1 MGNAVR
7 YGARSTVS
15 NSSVGSGSG
24 GGDVE
29 DVLKR
34 LGNVETH
41 VSELRSQVSAVLAII
56 PHLATKADVADV
68 RTGVGQVQADLT
80 TGIGGVKADL
90 GTRIGGVQA
99 DLATRIGGVQADLAT
114 RIGGVQADLATGI
127 GGVQADL
134 ATGIGGVQANLATA
148 IGGVRADLA
157 AVETAI
163 IKWIVA
169 TVLTSAALAF
179 TIAKFVH

>member
-1 MGNAVR
+1 MGNVVG

-29 DVLKR
+29 DILKR

-41 VSELRSQVSAVLAII
+41 VLELRSQVSAILAIV
-56 PHLATKADVADV
+56 PHLARKADVADV
-68 RTGVGQVQADLT
+68 
-80 TGIGGVKADL
+80 KAD
-90 GTRIGGVQA
+90 V
-99 DLATRIGGVQADLAT
+99 
-114 RIGGVQADLATGI
+114 
-127 GGVQADL
+127 
-134 ATGIGGVQANLATA
+134 
-148 IGGVRADLA
+148 A
-157 AVETAI
+157 AVEAVI

-169 TVLTSAALAF
+169 TVLASAALAF

>member
-1 MGNAVR
+1 MGNVVGYR
-7 YGARSTVS
+7 ARSTVS

-24 GGDVE
+24 GGDV
-29 DVLKR
+29 DDILKR

-41 VSELRSQVSAVLAII
+41 VSELRSQVSAILAII

-68 RTGVGQVQADLT
+68 RAGVGQV
-80 TGIGGVKADL
+80 KAD
-90 GTRIGGVQA
+90 V
-99 DLATRIGGVQADLAT
+99 
-114 RIGGVQADLATGI
+114 
-127 GGVQADL
+127 
-134 ATGIGGVQANLATA
+134 
-148 IGGVRADLA
+148 A

-169 TVLTSAALAF
+169 TVLASAALTF

>member
-1 MGNAVR
+1 MGNVVGYSPR
-7 YGARSTVS
+7 GTVS

-29 DVLKR
+29 DILKR

-41 VSELRSQVSAVLAII
+41 VSELRSQVSAILAVI

-68 RTGVGQVQADLT
+68 RAAVGQV
-80 TGIGGVKADL
+80 KAD
-90 GTRIGGVQA
+90 V
-99 DLATRIGGVQADLAT
+99 
-114 RIGGVQADLATGI
+114 
-127 GGVQADL
+127 
-134 ATGIGGVQANLATA
+134 
-148 IGGVRADLA
+148 A
-157 AVETAI
+157 AAETAI

-169 TVLTSAALAF
+169 TVLASTALAF

>member
-1 MGNAVR
+1 MGNVVG
-7 YGARSTVS
+7 YSPRSTVS

-29 DVLKR
+29 DILKR

-41 VSELRSQVSAVLAII
+41 VSELRSQVSAISAII

-68 RTGVGQVQADLT
+68 RTGVGQV
-80 TGIGGVKADL
+80 KAD
-90 GTRIGGVQA
+90 V
-99 DLATRIGGVQADLAT
+99 
-114 RIGGVQADLATGI
+114 
-127 GGVQADL
+127 
-134 ATGIGGVQANLATA
+134 
-148 IGGVRADLA
+148 A

-169 TVLTSAALAF
+169 TVLASAALAF

>member
-1 MGNAVR
+1 MGNVVG
-7 YGARSTVS
+7 YNARGTVS

-29 DVLKR
+29 DILKR

-41 VSELRSQVSAVLAII
+41 VSELRSQVSTILAVI

-68 RTGVGQVQADLT
+68 
-80 TGIGGVKADL
+80 KAD
-90 GTRIGGVQA
+90 V
-99 DLATRIGGVQADLAT
+99 
-114 RIGGVQADLATGI
+114 
-127 GGVQADL
+127 
-134 ATGIGGVQANLATA
+134 
-148 IGGVRADLA
+148 A
-157 AVETAI
+157 AVETTI

-169 TVLTSAALAF
+169 TVLASAALAF